1 MITAGLFSNTIS
13 FFKNIFGKI
22 KTKFD
27 DFVKSFNSDNKEI
40 KNDLEK
46 LNQLNTDELDK
57 QTIDLL
63 GQLNNLDK
71 SLVSFIKELKNN
83 I

>member
-13 FFKNIFGKI
+13 FFKNIFGKMT
-22 KTKFD
+22 TKFN
-27 DFVKSFNSDNKEI
+27 DFVKSFNNNSKEI
-40 KNDLEK
+40 GNDLEK

-63 GQLNNLDK
+63 GQLNNFDN
-71 SLVSFIKELKNN
+71 SLVGFIKELKNN